1 MRRFKAYG
9 ESRKGKTDEERE
21 CSMKR
26 KRGTA
31 WVCSFLMAGTLL
43 AGAPQEA
50 VYASQEYPAAETE
63 IETAQV
69 QEQEKSDSVNVTS
82 QKVITVTVSEGLEY
96 LDTFGDYLKVDGVA
110 VAGGSVTVMQ
120 AQTHT
125 ISILP
130 QFGYE
135 ISAAINGA
143 AVNGTEENGWMTYSV
158 ADADAYE
165 IAVSRAGSSVYT
177 VAWDYDGGLGADA
190 CVSNGTVKIISAVL
204 PDGSDGMGAI
214 NDQNESGGHVVIA
227 PGSVVTVEIKPDY
240 GYQFLAG
247 SLNGQTVTA
256 GAETGRFTFIMPDT
270 NLHLSALFTPAQDII
285 QTGSAQVQSGRI
297 ANGSNAVDTG
307 NLKLEIEDAAQ
318 TESAAV
324 SSEMQQTAGEDQIQC
339 YLNMDLYRVVNKGT
353 QNDAWEDQLTELNG
367 EISVTLELAE
377 QLQGTEGTFYVI
389 RAHQGSDGNMTYTR
403 IQTVYD
409 REAGTIAFSTDKF
422 STYAIVQE
430 KKTDDGN
437 TGTADS
443 EQTEN
448 TAGGESTGT
457 VDTVSGTTAKSDGT
471 ADDSADKTV
480 SVVAPKTGDDSSL
493 FAWTALLT
501 AAVAVV
507 LLELVRR
514 KRDCHRK

>member
-1 MRRFKAYG
+1 M
-9 ESRKGKTDEERE
+9 
-21 CSMKR
+21 
-26 KRGTA
+26 
-31 WVCSFLMAGTLL
+31 
-43 AGAPQEA
+43 
-50 VYASQEYPAAETE
+50 
-63 IETAQV
+63 
-69 QEQEKSDSVNVTS
+69 
-82 QKVITVTVSEGLEY
+82 
-96 LDTFGDYLKVDGVA
+96 
-110 VAGGSVTVMQ
+110 
-120 AQTHT
+120 
-125 ISILP
+125 
-130 QFGYE
+130 
-135 ISAAINGA
+135 
-143 AVNGTEENGWMTYSV
+143 
-158 ADADAYE
+158 
-165 IAVSRAGSSVYT
+165 
-177 VAWDYDGGLGADA
+177 
-190 CVSNGTVKIISAVL
+190 
-204 PDGSDGMGAI
+204 
-214 NDQNESGGHVVIA
+214 
-227 PGSVVTVEIKPDY
+227 
-240 GYQFLAG
+240 
-247 SLNGQTVTA
+247 
-256 GAETGRFTFIMPDT
+256 
-270 NLHLSALFTPAQDII
+270 FTPAQDII

-353 QNDAWEDQLTELNG
+353 QNDVWEDQLTELNG
-367 EISVTLELAE
+367 EISVTLELTE

-430 KKTDDGN
+430 KKTDGGD

-448 TAGGESTGT
+448 TTGGESAGT
-457 VDTVSGTTAKSDGT
+457 VDTASGTTAKSDGT
-471 ADDSADKTV
+471 VDDSADKTV
-480 SVVAPKTGDDSSL
+480 SVVAPKTGDDSSI